1 MMDTWQQRAL
11 ADPDLSESQV
21 RAIMNGPQS
30 LADAWI
36 LGALRLKYLSD
47 EPRTTSGPV
56 EKDSVLDDDL
66 HDNDSLAIPQL
77 HMKYMEFHNTYSLMK
92 KERELELKRLLRDKW
107 LYYKGKAPAAIYKE
121 MPFDYKLTAK
131 DEISM
136 FIEADQD
143 VQKVQ
148 YKLDY
153 IEQVLFFL
161 DGVLRMINSRTYHIK
176 NAIEWKRFQSGM

>member
-1 MMDTWQQRAL
+1 
-11 ADPDLSESQV
+11 
-21 RAIMNGPQS
+21 MNLENLQKM
-30 LADAWI
+30 W
-36 LGALRLKYLSD
+36 K
-47 EPRTTSGPV
+47 T
-56 EKDSVLDDDL
+56 DSKLDDDL
-66 HDNDSLAIPQL
+66 HDNDSIAIPQL

-92 KERELELKRLLRDKW
+92 KERELEMKRLLRDKW
-107 LYYKGKAPAAIYKE
+107 LYYKGKAPASVYKQ

-136 FIEADQD
+136 FIEADEE
-143 VQKVQ
+143 VQKIQ
-148 YKLDY
+148 YKIDY

>member
-1 MMDTWQQRAL
+1 
-11 ADPDLSESQV
+11 
-21 RAIMNGPQS
+21 MNLEQLQGM
-30 LADAWI
+30 W
-36 LGALRLKYLSD
+36 RSD
-47 EPRTTSGPV
+47 S
-56 EKDSVLDDDL
+56 KLDDDL
-66 HDNDSLAIPQL
+66 HDNDSIAIPQL

-92 KERELELKRLLRDKW
+92 KDRELELKRLLKEKW
-107 LYYKGKAPAAIYKE
+107 LYYKGKAPAAMYKE
-121 MPFDYKLTAK
+121 MPFDLKLTAK
-131 DEISM
+131 DEVSM
-136 FIEADQD
+136 FIEADLD